1 MILRAGH
8 GRRRGRYRPPLM
20 TRFASAR
27 QTLTAT
33 IPIAST
39 RCFITASMIDSTA
52 TAASAAIKACTG
64 CSTRRIR
71 AA

>member
-1 MILRAGH
+1 MAALIAMLAI
-8 GRRRGRYRPPLM
+8 
-20 TRFASAR
+20 AR
-27 QTLTAT
+27 HMLTAM

-52 TAASAAIKACTG
+52 TAPSAATKALD
-64 CSTRRIR
+64 RMLDDAVHAPQL